1 MVALIEM
8 VWSASW
14 ISTILSLRG
23 KWVDIIIHAI
33 HKGINGNEY
42 ALAAVSEPGDGVSQV
57 SGNG

>member
-1 MVALIEM
+1 M
-8 VWSASW
+8 
-14 ISTILSLRG
+14 ILSLRG